1 MPIVKQSWVKSPEA
15 LEKYLAK
22 DRESDTPVSASDG
35 ITEEMAK
42 SIRTQHEKHGT
53 KAKNLALTI
62 IQSWHQKESDLAAP
76 DKYNEMGQELAKR
89 MAPGHKAWVITH
101 TEKGHIHNHIVIC
114 SVNSETGKLLTNKR
128 SELQRLHEVNNDI
141 ARENGFALNKPR
153 VKSPEANL
161 SPEVRSM
168 VSRGK
173 KSWVFDLSQ
182 KADFASAGVTSFDEY
197 VGVMK
202 MLNVHVRVE
211 DKNISY
217 FYGDHTKAVR
227 GRTLGEKYNKEGLM
241 KAFKENDERFAKD
254 PTLRGRIRADLGA
267 AFDGKGNSVGT
278 PSDLLLESASHP
290 GLGKKDYGRY
300 TKVDRSR
307 TRSELPPIFDER
319 GGVLYQEM
327 KKAQQVSILD
337 YCVQH
342 KIQTKQNEKGET
354 VLRGREFVVLGN
366 SEWTNTK
373 NRTKGTIIDFVAI
386 HDESSY
392 LHAVAKINGNPR
404 LLLLEQVMG
413 EYKRGY
419 QAFYM
424 PKPRAAGPG
433 DAQKTLQ
440 AFLNSRGVRGANT
453 ETLLKSRGVHVG
465 HDRSIWLLNEKQD
478 SALEIKEDQDGKWRS
493 KRHGNPSGVFLEQIG
508 KGKKV
513 TVFRDPFDFL
523 LAHQKG
529 AVSPLG
535 GASLFV
541 GLGEGSERR
550 LDEILALHPHISE
563 VNLAHSARAEEREKD
578 SAHAH
583 SMRKRFNPFDIE
595 VREVPSGHARERGR
609 GPDFSL

>member
-1 MPIVKQSWVKSPEA
+1 VPIVKQSWVKSPEA

-114 SVNSETGKLLTNKR
+114 SVNSETGKLLSNKR

-254 PTLRGRIRADLGA
+254 PTLRDRIRADLGA

-290 GLGKKDYGRY
+290 GLKPKDYGAF
-300 TKVDRSR
+300 TKIDRRR
-307 TRSELPPIFDER
+307 TRDDLPSVFDER
-319 GGVLYQEM
+319 AGPLYQEM
-327 KKAQQVSILD
+327 KKAREVSIFD
-337 YCVQH
+337 YCRE
-342 KIQTKQNEKGET
+342 QNIKLTTNKKGQT
-354 VLRGREFVVLGN
+354 VLHGKEFVVIN
-366 SEWTNTK
+366 EKEWKNTK
-373 NRTKGTIIDFVAI
+373 NGRLGTIIDFVKI
-386 HDESSY
+386 HDETTE
-392 LHAVAKINGNPR
+392 LRAIAKINKNPR
-404 LLLLEQVMG
+404 LLLLEPYWG
-413 EYKRGY
+413 EYSKGI
-419 QAFYM
+419 QSFYF
-424 PKPRAAGPG
+424 PKPKAASPNDARKIVSAFTRA
-433 DAQKTLQ
+433 
-440 AFLNSRGVRGANT
+440 RGMADGAA
-453 ETLLKSRGVHVG
+453 ETLLKSERVHVG
-465 HDRSIWLLNEKQD
+465 HDRSIWLIGEKGE
-478 SALEIKEDQDGKWRS
+478 SALEFREEPNGNWRA
-493 KRHGNPSGVFLEQIG
+493 KRHGKPTGAFLERAG
-508 KGKKV
+508 HGRSAV
-513 TVFRDPFDFL
+513 VHRDPFEYLLSGHSREGGVHKGVSHFVFMDEHSHRAFDEFL
-523 LAHQKG
+523 AFHQHIT
-529 AVSPLG
+529 
-535 GASLFV
+535 
-541 GLGEGSERR
+541 
-550 LDEILALHPHISE
+550 DLH
-563 VNLAHSARAEEREKD
+563 VAHSLKSQEREEQ
-578 SAHAH
+578 A
-583 SMRKRFNPFDIE
+583 RFTKELTAKFDPFDIR
-595 VREVPSGHARERGR
+595 VHGLSRDLGMSKNN
-609 GPDFSL
+609 GPEIGF